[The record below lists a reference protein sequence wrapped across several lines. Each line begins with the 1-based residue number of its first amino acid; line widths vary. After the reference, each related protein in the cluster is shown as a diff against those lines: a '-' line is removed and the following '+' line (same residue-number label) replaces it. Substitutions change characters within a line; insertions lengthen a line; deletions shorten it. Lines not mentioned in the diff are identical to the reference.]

1 MCDEQTFIAACQFPE
16 DGWTGHWRLCSRQAS
31 PNLRADWKQRVELE
45 PPPLHHSAECV
56 TLDQLRQQE
65 RASHAKDIL
74 AQAQTERA
82 AIWPVQRVLGSAD
95 LPTHPQTKALHRL
108 LLDNILGPIFQFKE
122 QFNRGRPYHCCA
134 ENLDPMFAD
143 KADPLH
149 PGHPAYP
156 SGHSTQAHALAYLLA
171 SWFPQREDEFLQAAG
186 KVAKNREIAGL
197 HYPSDS
203 LAGKKLA
210 RQLVV
215 LLLQNTGFKA
225 AADLARLEWP

>member
-1 MCDEQTFIAACQFPE
+1 M
-16 DGWTGHWRLCSRQAS
+16 
-31 PNLRADWKQRVELE
+31 
-45 PPPLHHSAECV
+45 ECA

-74 AQAQTERA
+74 AQARTDRT
-82 AIWPVQRVLGSAD
+82 AILPVQRVLGPAD
-95 LPTHPQTKALHRL
+95 LPAQPQTKALHRL

-134 ENLDPMFAD
+134 ENLDPMFAN

-171 SWFPQREDEFLQAAG
+171 SWFPQREREFLEAAG

-210 RQLVV
+210 RQLVG
-215 LLLQNTGFKA
+215 LLLLDPCFRA
-225 AADLARLEWP
+225 AADRARVEWPP